1 MWLYATGF
9 PKGRA
14 CLKPAWEPII
24 VARKPGPMRE
34 LGIEECRIAIE
45 GSIDPLRR
53 SYNQPGNKVGCGHV
67 FAGGRSGDYTGAA
80 DNPHPDSPRHNA
92 SGRYPANLILDEEA
106 GRLLDQQTGMLT
118 SGANPTTRSG
128 IGYGSSAAGQE
139 YCDAPRGS
147 DSGGA
152 SRFFYC
158 AKASRAERN
167 AGCEGMPLGNRV
179 LNTGSSGRTMVNGE
193 WVETHSEPVKRANHH
208 PTVKPVALMCWL
220 VKLVARPGE
229 LVLDPFTGSG
239 STGVA
244 CVTEGR
250 EFVGIEREADYIAIA
265 KARIA
270 YAEAQQRLPV

>member
-24 VARKPGPMRE
+24 LARKPGPMRE

-53 SYNQPGNKVGCGHV
+53 SYNQPGNRVGCSHV

-106 GRLLDQQTGMLT
+106 A
-118 SGANPTTRSG
+118 SE
-128 IGYGSSAAGQE
+128 AGE
-139 YCDAPRGS
+139 W
-147 DSGGA
+147 
-152 SRFFYC
+152 SRYFYC

-208 PTVKPVALMCWL
+208 PTVKPVALMRWL

-244 CVTEGR
+244 CATEGR
-250 EFVGIEREADYIAIA
+250 EFIGIEKEADYIAIA